1 MIKSKDLFQ
10 KRENNNFFDKFTKD
24 YVDLNPYNN
33 LSYYRLKQT
42 DFNGNFEYSPIV
54 SISYTNVEINAF
66 PNPIKNVLNLANL
79 DPTDIVK
86 IFTING
92 QIIYQ
97 GNMNRINTTNWK
109 NSMQ

>member
-1 MIKSKDLFQ
+1 M
-10 KRENNNFFDKFTKD
+10 
-24 YVDLNPYNN
+24 
-33 LSYYRLKQT
+33 
-42 DFNGNFEYSPIV
+42 
-54 SISYTNVEINAF
+54 
-66 PNPIKNVLNLANL
+66 LNLANL

-109 NSMQ
+109 NGIYEVIITHSKGSESQLRVVK